1 MFIKVT
7 KSGPRSYA
15 QLVES
20 FRNDEG
26 QPRQRTIC
34 TLGRLDSGGDV
45 DKLISSLRR
54 AQGHDSSAD
63 EPRVNPLEGLRFI
76 DSRSAG
82 DVWALSQLWRS
93 LGFDDLA
100 SAWRRSKVELDVLA
114 CLRTIVLNR
123 LCDPGSKL
131 GVLRWLDTVALP
143 TGFGFAR
150 ESPTHQHLLRAMDVL
165 DDHSEAIGER
175 LAGLMRPLIDQDLS
189 VVFYDLTTV
198 QAEGASTVT
207 DDVRAF
213 GRGKSGLVERQF
225 MLSLVQTAEGLPIAH
240 EVHPGNTAEAKTLL
254 PMITALLARYPL
266 KRVVLVADRGLLSV
280 ANLDALAALQATLRT
295 QGRDVAVD
303 YILAVPAS
311 RYGDFAES
319 LGAMA
324 ALEPSDSPWVGETQW
339 TTPDGATGLTAATDL
354 KGAASRRLVVAHD
367 PEAAARRT
375 RQRQAT
381 IDELIALGQQWSGKL
396 DQQDTGKRSKGK
408 PLSDSGAKARFYHA
422 VRDASLA
429 HVIKVDLKAQVFTYT
444 VDEERQRYLELLDGK
459 LLLVTNTDASAAEV
473 VQRYKS
479 LADIE
484 RGFRVLKSD
493 IEIGPV
499 YHRLPRR
506 IRAHSLIC
514 FIALILYRVMRM
526 RLKASGRDESP
537 TRLLEQLRRVQQQ
550 TVQTADGQT
559 LSGLTDMAPAQK
571 SLFAAL
577 DLPLPMPTDLIKPDL

>member
-7 KSGPRSYA
+7 KSGARRYA

-34 TLGRLDSGGDV
+34 TLGRLEPGGDV
-45 DKLISSLRR
+45 DTLIASLRR
-54 AQGHDSSAD
+54 AQGHEGAHS
-63 EPRVNPLEGLRFI
+63 ELRVNSLDGLRFI

-82 DVWALSQLWRS
+82 DVWAPSQLWRS
-93 LGFDDLA
+93 LGFDELA
-100 SAWRRSKVELDVLA
+100 GAWRRSKVEHDVLA
-114 CLRTIVLNR
+114 CLRTMVLNR
-123 LCDPGSKL
+123 LCDPSSKL

-143 TGFGFAR
+143 TGFGFA
-150 ESPTHQHLLRAMDVL
+150 EELPTHQQLLRAMDVL

-198 QAEGASTVT
+198 QAEAEAESVVT

-240 EVHPGNTAEAKTLL
+240 EVHPGNAAEAKTLL
-254 PMITALLARYPL
+254 PMITSLLARYPL

-280 ANLDALAALQATLRT
+280 ANLDALGALQATLRA
-295 QGRDVAVD
+295 QGREVAVD

-311 RYGDFAES
+311 RYGDFAEA
-319 LGAMA
+319 LDAMA
-324 ALEPSDSPWVGETQW
+324 GQQPASAPWVGETQW
-339 TTPDGATGLTAATDL
+339 TAPDG
-354 KGAASRRLVVAHD
+354 GAGPSGAGTTTRRLVVAHD

-375 RQRQAT
+375 RQRQAS
-381 IDELIALGQQWSGKL
+381 IDDLIALGQQWSGKL
-396 DQQDTGKRSKGK
+396 DQQDAGMRGKGK

-429 HVIKVDLKAQVFTYT
+429 HVVKVDLKAQMFTYT

-459 LLLVTNTDASAAEV
+459 LLLVTSTDAPAAEV

-514 FIALILYRVMRM
+514 FMALILYRVMCM
-526 RLKASGRDESP
+526 RLKASGREESP
-537 TRLLEQLRRVQQQ
+537 TRLLELLRRVQQQ
-550 TVQTADGQT
+550 TVRTADGQT
-559 LSGLTDMAPAQK
+559 LSGLTELVPAQK

-577 DLPLPMPTDLIKPDL
+577 NLPLPAPADLVKHSL

>member
-7 KSGPRSYA
+7 KSGPRRYA

-20 FRNDEG
+20 FRNDAG

-34 TLGRLDSGGDV
+34 TLGRLESGGDV
-45 DKLISSLRR
+45 DVLIAALRR
-54 AQGHDSSAD
+54 AQGYEGSDT
-63 EPRVNPLEGLRFI
+63 EPRVNPLDGLRFI

-100 SAWRRSKVELDVLA
+100 GAWRRSKVELDVLA
-114 CLRTIVLNR
+114 CMRTMVLNR

-143 TGFGFAR
+143 SGFGFA
-150 ESPTHQHLLRAMDVL
+150 EEPPTHQHLLRAMDVL

-198 QAEGASTVT
+198 LAEGESVVA

-254 PMITALLARYPL
+254 PMITSLLARYPL
-266 KRVVLVADRGLLSV
+266 KRVVLIADRGLLSV
-280 ANLDALAALQATLRT
+280 NNLDALAALQATLRA

-324 ALEPSDSPWVGETQW
+324 AQQPTGTAWVGETQW
-339 TTPDGATGLTAATDL
+339 ATTDGAEGPSGTTTRPLI
-354 KGAASRRLVVAHD
+354 VAHD

-375 RQRQAT
+375 RQRQASV
-381 IDELIALGQQWSGKL
+381 DELIALGQQWSGKL
-396 DQQDTGKRSKGK
+396 DKQDAGQRGKGK

-422 VRDASLA
+422 VRDASLS
-429 HVIKVDLKAQVFTYT
+429 HVVKVDMKAQMFTYT
-444 VDEERQRYLELLDGK
+444 IDEERQRYLELLDGK
-459 LLLVTNTDASAAEV
+459 LLLVTNTAAPAAEV

-506 IRAHSLIC
+506 IRAHALVC

-537 TRLLEQLRRVQQQ
+537 TRLLDQLRRVQQQ
-550 TVQTADGQT
+550 TARTADGQT
-559 LSGLTDMAPAQK
+559 LTGLTELAPAQK

-577 DLPLPMPTDLIKPDL
+577 NLPLPVPTDLTKPRL

>member
-7 KSGPRSYA
+7 KSGPRRYA

-20 FRNDEG
+20 FRNETG

-34 TLGRLDSGGDV
+34 TLGRLECGGDV
-45 DKLISSLRR
+45 DVLIAALRR
-54 AQGHDSSAD
+54 AQGHDSSDD
-63 EPRVNPLEGLRFI
+63 EPHVNSLDGLRFI

-100 SAWRRSKVELDVLA
+100 GAWRRSKVELDVLA
-114 CLRTIVLNR
+114 CLRTMVLNR
-123 LCDPGSKL
+123 LCEAGSKL

-143 TGFGFAR
+143 TSFGFA
-150 ESPTHQHLLRAMDVL
+150 EEPPTHQHLLRAMDVL
-165 DDHSEAIGER
+165 DDHSEAISER

-198 QAEGASTVT
+198 LAEGESVVPA
-207 DDVRAF
+207 DVRAF

-254 PMITALLARYPL
+254 PMITSLLERYPL
-266 KRVVLVADRGLLSV
+266 KRVVLIADRGLLSV
-280 ANLDALAALQATLRT
+280 NNLDALAALQATLRA

-324 ALEPSDSPWVGETQW
+324 AQQPTSTPWVGETQW
-339 TTPDGATGLTAATDL
+339 TTLDGAAGPS
-354 KGAASRRLVVAHD
+354 GAASRRLVVAHD

-375 RQRQAT
+375 RQRQAS

-396 DQQDTGKRSKGK
+396 DKQDAGQRGKGK

-429 HVIKVDLKAQVFTYT
+429 HVVKVDLKAQVFTYT
-444 VDEERQRYLELLDGK
+444 IDEERQRYLELLDGK
-459 LLLVTNTDASAAEV
+459 LLLVTNTDAPAAEV

-479 LADIE
+479 LAGIE

-506 IRAHSLIC
+506 IRAHALIC

-550 TVQTADGQT
+550 TVQTANGQT
-559 LSGLTDMAPAQK
+559 LSGLTELVPAQK

-577 DLPLPMPTDLIKPDL
+577 NLPLPTPTDLTKPRL